1 MRLHYQICGF
11 DSRTATAQTNHPPQN
26 HPGFIDYEE
35 AEAALFEEFVGPD
48 GYARV
53 LAADHARHYGED
65 ICTPESLEELAGA
78 LFPKA
83 ADLLNQHGTRRA
95 FSDRHLLEKVRQWAR
110 HFCESLK
117 REHQE
122 AAATTKNDADR
133 QAHVHATYG
142 GPEGVAKGNNH
153 SALKRTL
160 QADEKAPEAKR
171 MLAAGHTKKEVAQA
185 FDRTPRTIFNWTKRE
200 IGTVA
205 AAVVERIQLAGG
217 TVEQIAERLR
227 RWKFARGWSGTIH
240 TLFDDGT
247 GKAFSKFPLS
257 DRSSPAPTAPARN
270 HRDPAKLNAVEGICT
285 VLRQRLSQVLLT

>member
-1 MRLHYQICGF
+1 MRLIQICGF

-65 ICTPESLEELAGA
+65 ICTPESIEELAGA
-78 LFPKA
+78 LFPRA

-122 AAATTKNDADR
+122 AAAAAKSKTNQ
-133 QAHVHATYG
+133 QAHVHARYG

-153 SALKRTL
+153 SLLKRTL
-160 QADEKAPEAKR
+160 QADAKAPEAKR

-200 IGTVA
+200 IGAVA

-217 TVEQIAERLR
+217 TVEEIVERLR
-227 RWKFARGWSGTIH
+227 RWKFAKGWSGTIH
-240 TLFDDGT
+240 TYV
-247 GKAFSKFPLS
+247 
-257 DRSSPAPTAPARN
+257 R
-270 HRDPAKLNAVEGICT
+270 
-285 VLRQRLSQVLLT
+285 